1 MDSSSPVLWQPAAER
16 IAHSALT
23 AFARFAHAHHGAP
36 ALLAGDARAVT
47 GADRADGATQSAG
60 IVADDARQAWQRL
73 HQWSVEERGA
83 FWSAMWQFA
92 GIIGERGTATLED
105 GTRMPGAR
113 WFADSRLNY
122 AENLLAGDDDAVVL
136 VARGEAAPRREYTRG
151 ALRRAVHAVA
161 AGLAADGVGEGD
173 VVAGFLAN
181 TPEAVIAMLATAH
194 LGAVWTSVSPEFG
207 AAACAE
213 RFGQTGAR
221 VLIATVT
228 YHYAGRQHDC
238 TEKIAQLASGLPEL
252 ASVFLIN
259 ASPAACARLPSA
271 RTWDALLQNDPAQ
284 APPPRRL
291 PFDAPLFILYSSG
304 TTGKPKSIVHG
315 AGGTLLQH
323 RKEHLLHTDIRP
335 GDRVFYFTTCGWMM
349 WNWLVSALAGGA
361 TVVLYDGS
369 PVHPE
374 PDTLWRMAAE
384 ERLQVFGTSP
394 RYLATLEK
402 AGCRPR
408 EQHDLAALRTVL
420 STGSPLAA
428 SQFDYVYAAI
438 SPDVHLAS
446 ISGGTDIISCFCLG
460 TPWLP
465 VRRGEI
471 QGAGLGM
478 AAQVVDEEGTPVTGS
493 RGELV
498 CSTPF
503 PSMPLGF
510 LGDSDGTRYRRAYFS
525 RFEGIWHHGDYA
537 VRTATGGFVILGR
550 SDAVLNPG
558 GVRIGTAEIYRQVE
572 RLPEILESLAIGQR
586 QGEDERIVL
595 FVRLRPGVSLD
606 EPLRERL
613 RRTIRDHASPRHV
626 PARII
631 AVTDLPRTLSG
642 KLVELAVR
650 DVVHGM
656 PVTNRDALANPE
668 SLELFRGLAELQ
680 D

>member
-1 MDSSSPVLWQPAAER
+1 MDTPNPILWQPPSDRVAR
-16 IAHSALT
+16 SALT
-23 AFARFAHAHHGAP
+23 TFARFAQERHGGPAP
-36 ALLAGDARAVT
+36 
-47 GADRADGATQSAG
+47 
-60 IVADDARQAWQRL
+60 VADAAEYWRAL
-73 HQWSVEERGA
+73 HAWSVRERAA
-83 FWSAMWQFA
+83 FWSAMWDFGA
-92 GIIGERGTATLED
+92 VTGARGAATLEH
-105 GTRMPGAR
+105 GGRMPGAR

-122 AENLLAGDDDAVVL
+122 AENLLAGPGDQ
-136 VARGEAAPRREYTRG
+136 VALIARNEDGTRREFTRHQ
-151 ALRRAVHAVA
+151 LRQAVLSIA
-161 AGLAADGVGEGD
+161 AGFASAGIGEGD
-173 VVAGFLAN
+173 VVAGFVAN
-181 TPEAVIAMLATAH
+181 TPEAVIAMLATTH

-213 RFGQTGAR
+213 RFGQTG
-221 VLIATVT
+221 VKLLVATT
-228 YHYAGRQHDC
+228 SYSYAGKRHDC
-238 TEKIAQLASGLPEL
+238 ADKIAQLVQEL
-252 ASVFLIN
+252 AGLQTVVLVG
-259 ASPAACARLPSA
+259 AATGMQQRLPLS
-271 RTWDALLQNDPAQ
+271 RRWEALLGNDPSQ

-323 RKEHLLHTDIRP
+323 RKEHLLHADIRP

-349 WNWLVSALAGGA
+349 WNWLVSALASGA
-361 TVVLYDGS
+361 AVVLYDGS
-369 PVHPE
+369 PVHP
-374 PDTLWRMAAE
+374 DTDVLWRMAAE
-384 ERLQVFGTSP
+384 ERISIFGTSP

-402 AGCRPR
+402 AGNRPR
-408 EQHDLAALRTVL
+408 DRHDLTALRTIL

-428 SQFDYVYAAI
+428 SQFDYVYDSI

-460 TPWLP
+460 VPWLP

-478 AAQVVDEEGTPVTGS
+478 ATDVVDESGRPVVEQ

-498 CSTPF
+498 CTAPF

-510 LGDSDGTRYRRAYFS
+510 LGDADGARYRHAYFD
-525 RFEGIWHHGDYA
+525 RFAGIWHHGDYA
-537 VRTATGGFVILGR
+537 LRTRSGGFVILGR

-572 RLPEILESLAIGQR
+572 RLPEVIESLAIGQR

-595 FVRLRPGVSLD
+595 FVRLRSGINLD
-606 EPLRERL
+606 ESLQGRL
-613 RRTIRDHASPRHV
+613 RSVIREHASPRHV

-631 AVTDLPRTLSG
+631 AVPDLPRTLSG

-650 DVVHGM
+650 DMVHGQ
-656 PVTNRDALANPE
+656 PVTNREALANPE
-668 SLELFRGLAELQ
+668 ALELFRDLPQLR